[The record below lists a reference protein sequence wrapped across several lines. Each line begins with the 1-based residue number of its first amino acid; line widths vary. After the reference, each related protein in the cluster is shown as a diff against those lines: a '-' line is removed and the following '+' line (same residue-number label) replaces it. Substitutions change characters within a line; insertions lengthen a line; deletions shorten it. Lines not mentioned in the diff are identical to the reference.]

1 MSWTRTGRVRGLF
14 LLGWD
19 HRECQEVSLRVP
31 WWAEKALRRAY
42 LEARR

>member
-1 MSWTRTGRVRGLF
+1 MTWSRTVRICGLC
-14 LLGWD
+14 LLEWKLE
-19 HRECQEVSLRVP
+19 ECQEVSLRVP